1 MLPLYIT
8 AILDWIFFFQSM
20 RIFSQFEYSF
30 TNFIYLCA
38 YYVTYCSLNSSEFSV
53 CHEIF
58 HKPGIFYK
66 YFGTAIQLKN
76 LYAHFPYE
84 HMYGHHRRVATSEDP
99 ASAEK
104 GINLY
109 KFFARSFLGSYK
121 SVYRMERQNK
131 KPFFANYG
139 VLSVV
144 VSVLFAALIFKI
156 YGTQAGILFI
166 LGSHG
171 AIFVLEM
178 INYIQ
183 HYGLRREKKA
193 DGSYEKV
200 TIKHSWNAPHRFT
213 NYFLFKVQRH
223 SDHHENSTKPYQT
236 LLSLE

>member
-1 MLPLYIT
+1 
-8 AILDWIFFFQSM
+8 
-20 RIFSQFEYSF
+20 
-30 TNFIYLCA
+30 
-38 YYVTYCSLNSSEFSV
+38 
-53 CHEIF
+53 
-58 HKPGIFYK
+58 
-66 YFGTAIQLKN
+66 
-76 LYAHFPYE
+76 
-84 HMYGHHRRVATSEDP
+84 MYGHHRRVATSEDP

-109 KFFARSFLGSYK
+109 SFFVRSFLGSYK

-156 YGTQAGILFI
+156 YGTQAGILFLI
-166 LGSHG
+166 GSHG
-171 AIFVLEM
+171 AIFFLEI
-178 INYIQ
+178 INYIE
-183 HYGLRREKKA
+183 HYGLRRQKKA

-236 LLSLE
+236 LLSLEESPHLPHGYTLCIIMAAFPWVWRRIMDPLVDEYNKTKTGGINGAVMQKAVK